1 MRSIQESFANVNGKY
16 ASSIISPL
24 LAGAVKR
31 RTNVVRARAPPHV
44 QLWVFSKHL
53 QKKYLTLN
61 VIFSI
66 ILLMAYGIIVNNT
79 SGNEIFG
86 YNTTATHFITAGT
99 TTVSRNNSTTHNC
112 EGLTATNSD
121 TVGVIVSTSNNFD
134 QAFLTVT
141 RAPSGNNGTFS
152 INYGN
157 GSADNLS
164 VTFYCFRY

>member
-1 MRSIQESFANVNGKY
+1 MRSIQESFVNVNGKY

-31 RTNVVRARAPPHV
+31 RTNVVRARATPHV

-53 QKKYLTLN
+53 QKKCLTLN

-66 ILLMAYGIIVNNT
+66 ILFMAYGIRINNN
-79 SGNEIFG
+79 SNNEIFG
-86 YNTTATHFITAGT
+86 YNTTASHFITQGSST
-99 TTVSRNNSTTHNC
+99 ISKNNSVTHNC
-112 EGLTATNSD
+112 EGMEANNAD
-121 TVGVIVSTSNNFD
+121 TVGVIVISTNNFD
-134 QAFLTVT
+134 SEKITID
-141 RAPSGNNGTFS
+141 RAPSGNNGTFR

-157 GSADNLS
+157 GVAASIA